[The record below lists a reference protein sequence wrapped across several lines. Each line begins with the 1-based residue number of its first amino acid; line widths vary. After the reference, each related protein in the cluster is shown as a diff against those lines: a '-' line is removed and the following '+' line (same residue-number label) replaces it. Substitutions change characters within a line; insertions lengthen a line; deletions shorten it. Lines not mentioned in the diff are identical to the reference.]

1 MYDLTLTSLLS
12 FLESKSK
19 AAKRRLRKQSAG
31 GGGGGGG
38 VGALFMAAA
47 AIEAAADA
55 SPEAGHR
62 EKSKKCQK
70 RNADQVASSGSES
83 EGNAAAAAGASDES
97 GSDTNSAAD
106 DVQRDEEEEEYE
118 KLEKKDQK
126 KGVVQVATKT
136 PADGVIDVEVEYT
149 FTVTL
154 GFNSANNK
162 ASGTALELTPD
173 SPSLKN
179 LPFALGEGISAGDA
193 DLVITAGLLGFAKRH
208 PKQAVRKNS
217 NLFGIGVSQ
226 TGQIK
231 ATVTKA
237 VFDYSETV
245 RWTPHAPAP
254 QGFGYPPH
262 APAPQGYGYPP
273 HAPAPQ
279 GHGHPGGYNSAPPPA
294 TPAPELTDA
303 EKDVKIARLKAL
315 LDRGVITEAHYN
327 EGVLKYL

>member
-1 MYDLTLTSLLS
+1 
-12 FLESKSK
+12 
-19 AAKRRLRKQSAG
+19 
-31 GGGGGGG
+31 
-38 VGALFMAAA
+38 
-47 AIEAAADA
+47 
-55 SPEAGHR
+55 
-62 EKSKKCQK
+62 
-70 RNADQVASSGSES
+70 
-83 EGNAAAAAGASDES
+83 
-97 GSDTNSAAD
+97 
-106 DVQRDEEEEEYE
+106 VQRDEEEEEYE

-126 KGVVQVATKT
+126 KGVVQVATKM

-279 GHGHPGGYNSAPPPA
+279 GYGHPGGYNSAPPPA
-294 TPAPELTDA
+294 TPASELTDA

>member
-1 MYDLTLTSLLS
+1 
-12 FLESKSK
+12 
-19 AAKRRLRKQSAG
+19 
-31 GGGGGGG
+31 
-38 VGALFMAAA
+38 
-47 AIEAAADA
+47 
-55 SPEAGHR
+55 
-62 EKSKKCQK
+62 
-70 RNADQVASSGSES
+70 
-83 EGNAAAAAGASDES
+83 
-97 GSDTNSAAD
+97 
-106 DVQRDEEEEEYE
+106 
-118 KLEKKDQK
+118 
-126 KGVVQVATKT
+126 
-136 PADGVIDVEVEYT
+136 
-149 FTVTL
+149 
-154 GFNSANNK
+154 
-162 ASGTALELTPD
+162 
-173 SPSLKN
+173 
-179 LPFALGEGISAGDA
+179 
-193 DLVITAGLLGFAKRH
+193 
-208 PKQAVRKNS
+208 
-217 NLFGIGVSQ
+217 LFGIGVSQ

-294 TPAPELTDA
+294 TPASELTDA

>member
-1 MYDLTLTSLLS
+1 MILMYDLTLTSLLS

-31 GGGGGGG
+31 GDGGGCG

-106 DVQRDEEEEEYE
+106 DVQRDEEEEEEEYE
-118 KLEKKDQK
+118 KLEKKDQN

-262 APAPQGYGYPP
+262 APAPQG
-273 HAPAPQ
+273 
-279 GHGHPGGYNSAPPPA
+279 HGHPGGYNSAPPPA
-294 TPAPELTDA
+294 TPASELTDA